1 MSRTA
6 MLAFTTAAAIVLAGG
21 SPSASSQAQTAG
33 QAGSGQKMT
42 DQMAG
47 RDEDFIKEV
56 AQSSQVELAASTL
69 AMAKASNAEVKA
81 FAEKLVKDH
90 TAASQELAALVD
102 AKGVM
107 LPEDDPG
114 LKAKKQKHE
123 SLQKLTGAEFD
134 KEYLEDMISDHE
146 SAMALFGRQAQFGKD
161 AAVKAFAEKTLP
173 TLRDHLKAA
182 RDLRAKIA
190 K

>member
-1 MSRTA
+1 MSRIA
-6 MLAFTTAAAIVLAGG
+6 MFAVATGAVIVFSAG
-21 SPSASSQAQTAG
+21 AQVAG
-33 QAGSGQKMT
+33 QQIQSVTPQKAADQ

-47 RDEDFIKEV
+47 RDEDFIKDV
-56 AQSSQVELAASTL
+56 AQSTQVELAASTL

-81 FAEKLVKDH
+81 FAEKLVKEH
-90 TAASQELAALVD
+90 TEASRELTALVD
-102 AKGVM
+102 VKGV
-107 LPEDDPG
+107 LLREDDPG
-114 LKAKKQKHE
+114 LVAKKRKHE
-123 SLQKLTGAEFD
+123 SLQTLTGVEFD

-146 SAMALFGRQAQFGKD
+146 SAMALFGRQVQYGKD

-182 RDLRAKIA
+182 RDLRAKIG